1 MDEELRNSLEFHK
14 WLIETLEDKVRALE
28 NTVWEL
34 EQRVDRLDPPDYNS
48 LENYTLGR

>member
-1 MDEELRNSLEFHK
+1 VNEELREALEYHK
-14 WLIETLEDKVRALE
+14 WLIDTLESKVMVLE

-34 EQRVDRLDPPDYNS
+34 EQKVDRLESSDYNS